1 VQVLQ
6 LVVHEIK
13 FAFPSKNVPC
23 NVFKTYLSGVYTRLE
38 IAWENFDSVYDY
50 SSVRYIPSSKLVFSE
65 SVPMLM
71 VLFS

>member
-23 NVFKTYLSGVYTRLE
+23 NVFKTYLSGVYTLLE
-38 IAWENFDSVYDY
+38 IAWENFDSGIWLLECKVY
-50 SSVRYIPSSKLVFSE
+50 P
-65 SVPMLM
+65 
-71 VLFS
+71 